1 MKKILKN
8 TVCTAVCAATIFC
21 AVNASAKTVQFTM
34 NNSSA
39 KVLQNEITNVELLC
53 APYTKSDRTLIP
65 VRFVSENF
73 GAKVD
78 WDEDTKTVTI
88 SKDGKTVT
96 LQINSTTA
104 YDGEMP
110 VTLDTAPE
118 QTNDVTMVPVRFV
131 AETLGYTVNY
141 SQMGEKVLVTDEKPL
156 FEINGKNIMPSEL
169 KAYSN
174 IAIAQYNA
182 TPNKEFADYIYNS
195 FKGYCVLANSMDE
208 NILAQ
213 NIKTINE
220 NAEFIKGQI
229 QSVTEQVGADT
240 LDGSVELVFEN
251 LNYGSA
257 YQNYLLNKIYDGIS
271 DSEIDEAYKN
281 DYICAKHIL
290 ITKTDENAAK
300 KINEVSKKIKNKADF
315 DKLIEEYGEDPG
327 MKSNPDGYIFTKGE
341 MVQEFEDAAFA
352 LKEGKISGA
361 VESSYGTHFI
371 KREKLPALTDSVKEN
386 VKQNLT
392 SGKTNIEIN
401 KIIDGAADD
410 NYTAE
415 EIENLIMNK

>member
-88 SKDGKTVT
+88 NKDGKTVT

-104 YDGEMP
+104 YDGETP

-141 SQMGEKVLVTDEKPL
+141 SQMGEKVLVCDEKPL

-213 NIKTINE
+213 NIKMINE

-229 QSVTEQVGADT
+229 LSVTEQAGADT

-257 YQNYLLNKIYDGIS
+257 YQNYLLDKIYDGIS

-281 DYICAKHIL
+281 GYICAKHIL

-327 MKSNPDGYIFTKGE
+327 MQSNPDGYIFTKGE

-352 LKEGKISGA
+352 LKEGEISGA